1 VNPDAL
7 IGLAQASGFLV
18 LASTGIGV
26 FVGLLVGMIPGMT
39 ISTGIIVVLPA
50 TFVLPADISIA
61 LLLGLYVGGMTG
73 GSFSAVLLNIP
84 GTPSA
89 SATALDG
96 FPMAARGEAGRA
108 LGIAITASFIGG
120 LFSFLCLFFIAPL
133 LADVALEFRTEDMFS
148 LVFFGLTIICSF
160 AAGSLIKGLLSAA
173 LGLALVTIGQDP
185 VMGTQRFT
193 FGQANLM
200 AGVHFLTAM
209 IGLFAIPQLVDNLMS
224 NQTGRQA
231 QAKLTS
237 VLPRLS
243 DLKAIRMPVFIGS
256 MTGAFLGMLPGAGG
270 PIAAF
275 ISYDGSR
282 KVSKNPERFGQGCAE
297 GVAAPESA
305 NNAVTGGALIPMMT
319 LGIPGDP
326 VTAILIGA
334 LMIHGLAPGPLL
346 FMERG
351 DFAYGVIFS
360 FFWANI
366 FNFII
371 AILGLR
377 VLVKLLATPR
387 ALLMPTIAV
396 LCVIGSYAL
405 RNNFFDVYVM
415 LFFGFVGLA
424 MRWLDMPVVPMLLA
438 LVLGGQLEEHLRVA
452 LIASKG
458 DVSIFFESP
467 ISFTFLCLSVLSI
480 VWSLKSNRNKIASHA
495 KESNP

>member
-1 VNPDAL
+1 
-7 IGLAQASGFLV
+7 
-18 LASTGIGV
+18 
-26 FVGLLVGMIPGMT
+26 
-39 ISTGIIVVLPA
+39 
-50 TFVLPADISIA
+50 
-61 LLLGLYVGGMTG
+61 
-73 GSFSAVLLNIP
+73 
-84 GTPSA
+84 
-89 SATALDG
+89 
-96 FPMAARGEAGRA
+96 
-108 LGIAITASFIGG
+108 
-120 LFSFLCLFFIAPL
+120 
-133 LADVALEFRTEDMFS
+133 MFS
-148 LVFFGLTIICSF
+148 LVFFGLTVICSF

-209 IGLFAIPQLVDNLMS
+209 IGLFAIPQLVDNLTS
-224 NQTGRQA
+224 NRTGRQA

-237 VLPRLS
+237 VLPRLT
-243 DLKAIRMPVFIGS
+243 DLKAVRKPVFIGS
-256 MTGAFLGMLPGAGG
+256 MTGAFLGILPGAGG

-275 ISYDGSR
+275 ISYDFSR
-282 KVSKNPERFGQGCAE
+282 KISKDPDRFGQGCAE

-387 ALLMPTIAV
+387 AFLMPTVAV

-458 DVSIFFESP
+458 DVSIFFASP
-467 ISFTFLCLSVLSI
+467 ISLTFLCLSVLSI
-480 VWSLKSNRNKIASHA
+480 VWSVKSNRDKFAAPA